1 MELRTKKQKILP
13 SYQKRLSEIAEILVN
28 GICRLEAKERYQNQQ
43 ILVDNNYSPSLHSVD
58 LNLNQQVTRYE

>member
-13 SYQKRLSEIAEILVN
+13 SYQKRLSEIAEILAN